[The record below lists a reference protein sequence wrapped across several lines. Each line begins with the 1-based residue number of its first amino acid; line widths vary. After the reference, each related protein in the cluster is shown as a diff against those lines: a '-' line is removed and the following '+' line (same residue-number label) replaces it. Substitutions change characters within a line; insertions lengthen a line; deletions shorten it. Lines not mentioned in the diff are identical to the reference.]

1 MTARWSRWIVA
12 SASVAL
18 LTAYAFPAQAEW
30 GFCAQMQADFIAL
43 DRAAAA
49 AADSAGGNSLGR
61 LAQQLDSA
69 RSAARRAGCER
80 FLFFGPQPSKNCPA
94 IMAKVDQLQ
103 RAYDAAGG
111 GVGFFGFGRPSATAR
126 RNQLRDQMQ
135 AYGCSIPES
144 VSGSYRTLCVR
155 SCDGY
160 YFPISYATDRSHF
173 KTDAAVCQS
182 MYPPGQASLYVHH
195 TSGEDATQAVSA
207 LTGEPLAKESFAFA
221 YRSTFDKSCAALFRS
236 GSGALISFSKP
247 PVPESEA
254 TAVMVTPV
262 SLPRR
267 GKLPKIPAVATAS
280 DIAATIDNTRKP
292 AAPSPAADG
301 RVNADGVRT
310 VGPAYYYE
318 PSYLAS
324 TGGEPPKLAKPDV
337 PDAPV
342 VSTGAPPVAASIIPN
357 PLDFFRKHKPVASP
371 PPEPDAE
378 PDQAN

>member
-1 MTARWSRWIVA
+1 MTARWSRWVVA
-12 SASVAL
+12 GGGAVL
-18 LTAYAFPAQAEW
+18 LAACAVPAQAEW

-49 AADSAGGNSLGR
+49 ADSAGGGDTGR

-80 FLFFGPQPSKNCPA
+80 FLFFGPPPNKSCPA

-111 GVGFFGFGRPSATAR
+111 GVGFFGFARPSAAAR
-126 RNQLRDQMQ
+126 RNELRDQLR

-144 VSGSYRTLCVR
+144 VSGGYRTLCVR

-160 YFPISYATDRSHF
+160 YFPISYSTDRSHF

-195 TSGEDATQAVSA
+195 TTGEDATQAVSA
-207 LTGEPLAKESFAFA
+207 QTGQPLAQESYAFA
-221 YRSTFDKSCAALFRS
+221 YRSSYDRSCAALYRS

-254 TAVMVTPV
+254 IAAMVTPV
-262 SLPRR
+262 ALPRR
-267 GKLPKIPAVATAS
+267 GKLPKLPAVATAGDVPS
-280 DIAATIDNTRKP
+280 TPDDNAKRVVT
-292 AAPSPAADG
+292 ASASADV
-301 RVNADGVRT
+301 RASSDGVRT

-337 PDAPV
+337 PDAPAV
-342 VSTGAPPVAASIIPN
+342 ATDARPVAASIIPN
-357 PLDFFRKHKPVASP
+357 PLDFFRKHKAASQP

-378 PDQAN
+378 PDAAN